1 MKTNKVK
8 AGLLSLL
15 LLLLSAGIAAQQ
27 KQTTAQKFQATYKN
41 TNPTNETIDYA
52 YASSPDQTDV
62 NVRATPGGTIVFKLD
77 HNEPGYTVELYEV
90 WNGWFRISPQIET
103 VDQGPIVLKS
113 KQAWI
118 HGSQLGAD
126 TRNYGGEKLTFRTRP
141 DANSPIALH
150 RRGDR
155 RLLRRHGQRV
165 DQGEIHSR
173 EFSEI
178 FRGMDRDRMAL
189 LQSCHHLSVTQ
200 NKPYCFLLQIK

>member
-1 MKTNKVK
+1 MKSNKMK
-8 AGLLSLL
+8 AGLLPLLSLL
-15 LLLLSAGIAAQQ
+15 LLLSASMAAQQ

-62 NVRATPGGTIVFKLD
+62 NVRATPGGTIGFKLD

-141 DANSPIALH
+141 DANSPIAFTIEEEI
-150 RRGDR
+150 GVSY
-155 RLLRRHGQRV
+155 V
-165 DQGEIHSR
+165 DMVKGWIKVKYTPKKSR
-173 EFSEI
+173 KSFEGWIETEW
-178 FRGMDRDRMAL
+178 L
-189 LQSCHHLSVTQ
+189 CPNPVTTC
-200 NKPYCFLLQIK
+200 P

>member
-8 AGLLSLL
+8 TGLLSLL

-77 HNEPGYTVELYEV
+77 HNEPGYTVDLYEV

-126 TRNYGGEKLTFRTRP
+126 TRNYGGEKLTFRTHP
-141 DANSPIALH
+141 DANSPIAFTIEEEI
-150 RRGDR
+150 GVSY
-155 RLLRRHGQRV
+155 V
-165 DQGEIHSR
+165 DMVKGWIKVKYTPKNSR
-173 EFSEI
+173 KSLIGWIETEW
-178 FRGMDRDRMAL
+178 L
-189 LQSCHHLSVTQ
+189 CPNPVTTC
-200 NKPYCFLLQIK
+200 P

>member
-1 MKTNKVK
+1 MKSNKMK

-15 LLLLSAGIAAQQ
+15 LLLLSASMAAQQ
-27 KQTTAQKFQATYKN
+27 KQTTAKKFQATYKN
-41 TNPTNETIDYA
+41 TNPTNEAIDYA

-77 HNEPGYTVELYEV
+77 HNEPGYTVDLYEV
-90 WNGWFRISPQIET
+90 CNGWFRISPQIET

-141 DANSPIALH
+141 DANSPIAFTIEEEI
-150 RRGDR
+150 GVSY
-155 RLLRRHGQRV
+155 V
-165 DQGEIHSR
+165 DMVKGWIKVKYTPKKSR
-173 EFSEI
+173 KSLIGWIETEW
-178 FRGMDRDRMAL
+178 L
-189 LQSCHHLSVTQ
+189 CPNPVTTC
-200 NKPYCFLLQIK
+200 P

>member
-8 AGLLSLL
+8 TGLLSLL

-62 NVRATPGGTIVFKLD
+62 NVRATPGGAIVFKLD
-77 HNEPGYTVELYEV
+77 HNEPGYTVDLYEV

-126 TRNYGGEKLTFRTRP
+126 TRNYGGEKLTFRTHP
-141 DANSPIALH
+141 DANSPIAFTIEEEI
-150 RRGDR
+150 GVSY
-155 RLLRRHGQRV
+155 V
-165 DQGEIHSR
+165 DMVKGWIKVKYTPKNSR
-173 EFSEI
+173 KSLIGWIETEW
-178 FRGMDRDRMAL
+178 L
-189 LQSCHHLSVTQ
+189 CPNPVTTC
-200 NKPYCFLLQIK
+200 P

>member
-41 TNPTNETIDYA
+41 TNPTNEAIDYA

-77 HNEPGYTVELYEV
+77 HNEPGYTVELYEA
-90 WNGWFRISPQIET
+90 WNGWFRISPEIET

-118 HGSQLGAD
+118 HGSQLGAC
-126 TRNYGGEKLTFRTRP
+126 TRNYGGEKLTFRTHP
-141 DANSPIALH
+141 DANSPIAFTIEKGICVSYVDMVKGWIKVKYTPKKS
-150 RRGDR
+150 RKSFVGWIESE
-155 RLLRRHGQRV
+155 RL
-165 DQGEIHSR
+165 
-173 EFSEI
+173 
-178 FRGMDRDRMAL
+178 
-189 LQSCHHLSVTQ
+189 CPNPVTTC
-200 NKPYCFLLQIK
+200 P

>member
-1 MKTNKVK
+1 MKSNKMK

-15 LLLLSAGIAAQQ
+15 LLLLSASMAAQQ

-41 TNPTNETIDYA
+41 TNPTNEAIDYA

-77 HNEPGYTVELYEV
+77 HNEPGYTVDLYEV

-141 DANSPIALH
+141 DANSPIAFTIEEEI
-150 RRGDR
+150 GVSY
-155 RLLRRHGQRV
+155 V
-165 DQGEIHSR
+165 DMVKGWIKVKYTPKKSR
-173 EFSEI
+173 KSLIGWIETEW
-178 FRGMDRDRMAL
+178 L
-189 LQSCHHLSVTQ
+189 CPNPVTTC
-200 NKPYCFLLQIK
+200 P

>member
-1 MKTNKVK
+1 MKTNKMK

-41 TNPTNETIDYA
+41 MNPTDETIDYA

-77 HNEPGYTVELYEV
+77 HNEPGYTVDLYEV

-126 TRNYGGEKLTFRTRP
+126 TRNYGGEKLTFRTHP
-141 DANSPIALH
+141 DANSPIAFTIEEEI
-150 RRGDR
+150 GVSY
-155 RLLRRHGQRV
+155 V
-165 DQGEIHSR
+165 DMVKGWIKVKYTPKNSR
-173 EFSEI
+173 KSLIGWIETEW
-178 FRGMDRDRMAL
+178 L
-189 LQSCHHLSVTQ
+189 CPNPVTTC
-200 NKPYCFLLQIK
+200 P